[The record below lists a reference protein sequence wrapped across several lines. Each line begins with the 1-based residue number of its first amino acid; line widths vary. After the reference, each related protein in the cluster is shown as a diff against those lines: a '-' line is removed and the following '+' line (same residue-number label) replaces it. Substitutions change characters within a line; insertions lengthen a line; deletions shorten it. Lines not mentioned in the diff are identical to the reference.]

1 MPNKHKSSKHKPA
14 STSTNSFHKTLLLRL
29 LVIIFSVV
37 SVLFITAK
45 AHAETYPF
53 YVQIVYR
60 GETTIEVKATNGG
73 NVPIILKINPLTF
86 DGYKYTS
93 SNKPSRD
100 TAIVVDKL
108 SKKTVLTVVADRGV
122 NIHDYKFNYA
132 WTFGN
137 PKKAQYMD
145 YIYSMPYDKMDG
157 TIVEKLYKA
166 NEENNQKRYRH
177 AYKFTGQGGNII
189 TSRPGIV
196 FDLRAYDTEV
206 PNKSDVDIMGFVR
219 VLHTDGTWSEYF
231 NIPYDT
237 IQVKINDYL
246 PEGRVIAKAD
256 TFAFAIMLPTTD
268 GIPLPIQYTMNLET
282 GGKINTS
289 YITDSLN
296 LEQYNPEKYRVTS
309 WYQTIIK
316 AKSNRKYLVA
326 AVAVLVVLL
335 AVGIYFYVRY
345 RKKKALAAIQALN
358 VPATVEHDP
367 DSIEFSEER
376 LAEIEE
382 PEEDVF
388 NRINF
393 LLEISENKNQHN
405 QTAESEALD
414 DTKA

>member
-1 MPNKHKSSKHKPA
+1 MANTQK
-14 STSTNSFHKTLLLRL
+14 TSQKNHTSMNSNSFHKTLLLRL
-29 LVIIFSVV
+29 LVIIFTVS
-37 SVLFITAK
+37 SVLFITSK

-157 TIVEKLYKA
+157 TSVEKLYKA
-166 NEENNQKRYRH
+166 DEENNQKRYRH

-316 AKSNRKYLVA
+316 AKSNRKYLIGA
-326 AVAVLVVLL
+326 AVVLVVVIS
-335 AVGIYFYVRY
+335 VGIYFYITY
-345 RKKKALAAIQALN
+345 RKKKALAAIQALH
-358 VPATVEHDP
+358 VAADPVDDDP
-367 DSIEFSEER
+367 DFEPFSEER

-382 PEEDVF
+382 PEDDVF
-388 NRINF
+388 DRINQM
-393 LLEISENKNQHN
+393 LEISSNQN
-405 QTAESEALD
+405 QANEKVKLES
-414 DTKA
+414 